1 MKQSEMNRKPMYL
14 RVIPVRT
21 VNLPTGCL
29 PTEIG
34 SAFPSGLPVREP
46 HALEH
51 PQGVSITTG
60 TVIQP
65 VEPLN
70 DSSLVI

>member
-1 MKQSEMNRKPMYL
+1 MNRKPVYL
-14 RVIPVRT
+14 RVVPVRT
-21 VNLPTGCL
+21 VSLPTGCL
-29 PTEIG
+29 PAEIG

-46 HALEH
+46 RALEH
-51 PQGVSITTG
+51 PQSVSITTG